1 MTLQLSKNEKKILL
15 FGLLVITLIFV
26 FVYFQY
32 LQPLKTTFQNKE
44 NQFHSAQQSYQA
56 ILSQQTEDTDAVVE
70 NSQFLQRRLPVEP
83 LLNQFILDLEKA
95 ETMSNSLILN
105 MGFGE
110 QEKDE
115 ETESTA
121 LFGLEEQSESTNSE
135 VTTDNALPTGI
146 NKISVTLSIQSQ
158 SYFDLEKFIETIENS
173 DRIVTVESINFS
185 GASEV
190 TSIDQVGQSIQPL
203 NYQVLLTLYY
213 MPGLEDLQNEL
224 PKVES
229 GEPANKRNP
238 FNQYNNPYGNGE

>member
-15 FGLLVITLIFV
+15 FGLLVILLIFV

-32 LQPLKTTFQNKE
+32 LHPLKTTVQHKE

-56 ILSQQTEDTDAVVE
+56 ILSQQTEDTDTVVE
-70 NSQFLQRRLPVEP
+70 NSQFLQKRLPVEP

-105 MGFGE
+105 MGFGVQMSE
-110 QEKDE
+110 E
-115 ETESTA
+115 ETDSN
-121 LFGLEEQSESTNSE
+121 FDVQQQSETTSSE
-135 VTTDNALPTGI
+135 VTTDNAQPTGI
-146 NKISVTLSIQSQ
+146 NKISVTLSIQSP
-158 SYFDLEKFIETIENS
+158 SYFDLERFIETIENL
-173 DRIVTVESINFS
+173 DRIVTVDSINFS

-190 TSIDQVGQSIQPL
+190 TSINQVGQSNQPL
-203 NYQVLLTLYY
+203 NYQVLLTVYY
-213 MPGLEDLQNEL
+213 MPVLEDLQNEL

-238 FNQYNNPYGNGE
+238 FNQFNNPYGNGE